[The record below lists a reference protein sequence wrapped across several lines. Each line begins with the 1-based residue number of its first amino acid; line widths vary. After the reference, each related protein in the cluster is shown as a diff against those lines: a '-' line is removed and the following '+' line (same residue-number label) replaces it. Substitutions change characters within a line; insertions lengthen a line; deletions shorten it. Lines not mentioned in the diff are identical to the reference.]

1 MTICDIMIKDKKN
14 GGIIM
19 KKKLFGNNI
28 KPACRYC
35 MNCKHGENNK
45 LVCSKYGD
53 VQSYDS
59 CKSYQYSP
67 LKRIPKKELCIAH
80 SDANEIDF

>member
-1 MTICDIMIKDKKN
+1 
-14 GGIIM
+14 M

-35 MNCKHGENNK
+35 LNCKQDENNK
-45 LVCSKYGD
+45 LTCDKYGE

-59 CKSYQYSP
+59 CKNYEYSP
-67 LKRIPKKELCIAH
+67 LKRIPKKELCIAN